1 MSEQQKSILYVED
14 DLKLAELISTF
25 LISHGFSVTHIS
37 SPHIAAFEMVKRRY
51 DLVLLDIGLPESDGF
66 KVFEELQRQYS
77 VPVIFL
83 TARQSHVDHIHA
95 LELGAEDY
103 LTKPISP
110 SILLARINHCLRR
123 NELKYCAKNAAQS
136 QTLTIGNLV
145 INRYQRQASLNGDRL
160 ELTTGEFD
168 LLEKL
173 AFNVGQV
180 VSREHLFEAA
190 IGRQYDGQ
198 NRTIDGRVSR
208 LRKKLGDA
216 DEHPSRIITVWGK
229 GYILS
234 PDAWK

>member
-1 MSEQQKSILYVED
+1 MNEQQKSILYVED
-14 DLKLAELISTF
+14 NLKLADLIASF
-25 LISHGFSVTHIS
+25 LNSNGFAVTHIS
-37 SPHIAAFEMVKRRY
+37 SPHVAAFEMLKKRY

-103 LTKPISP
+103 LTKPITP

-173 AFNVGQV
+173 AFNAGQV

-190 IGRQYDGQ
+190 IGRKYDGQ

-216 DEHPSRIITVWGK
+216 DEQPSRIITVWGK

-234 PDAWK
+234 PDAWV

>member
-1 MSEQQKSILYVED
+1 MNEQPKSILYVED
-14 DLKLAELISTF
+14 DLKLADLIASF
-25 LISHGFSVTHIS
+25 LNSNGFAVTHIS
-37 SPHIAAFEMVKRRY
+37 SPHVAAFEMLKKRY

-103 LTKPISP
+103 LTKPITP

-173 AFNVGQV
+173 AFNAGQV

-190 IGRQYDGQ
+190 IGRKYDGQ

-216 DEHPSRIITVWGK
+216 DEQPSRIITVWGK

-234 PDAWK
+234 PDAWV

>member
-1 MSEQQKSILYVED
+1 MNEQKKSILYVED
-14 DLKLAELISTF
+14 DLKLADLITSF
-25 LISHGFSVTHIS
+25 LTSNGLSVTHIS
-37 SPHIAAFEMVKRRY
+37 SPHVAAFEMLKKRY

-103 LTKPISP
+103 LTKPITP

-173 AFNVGQV
+173 AFNAGQV

-190 IGRQYDGQ
+190 IGRKYDGQ

-216 DEHPSRIITVWGK
+216 DEQPSRIITVWGK

-234 PDAWK
+234 PDAWV

>member
-1 MSEQQKSILYVED
+1 M
-14 DLKLAELISTF
+14 
-25 LISHGFSVTHIS
+25 
-37 SPHIAAFEMVKRRY
+37 
-51 DLVLLDIGLPESDGF
+51 
-66 KVFEELQRQYS
+66 FEELQRQYS

-123 NELKYCAKNAAQS
+123 NELKYCEKNAAQS

-145 INRYQRQASLNGDRL
+145 INRYQRQASLHGERL

-173 AFNVGQV
+173 AFNAGQV

-190 IGRQYDGQ
+190 IGRKYDGQ

-216 DEHPSRIITVWGK
+216 EEQPSRIITVWGK

-234 PDAWK
+234 PDAWV